1 MKKITLMGCPIDNLS
16 FDGTLRRIE
25 DAIQKRT
32 PIRHCAINAAKIV
45 KIQRDRELW
54 EAVVSS
60 DVISPDGQ
68 SIVWASRF
76 LKKPLPERV
85 AGIDLMQKLLKLA
98 SEKGY
103 KVFLLGAKEEIICE
117 LKGKLNKKYP
127 HLNLVGCRNG
137 YFSPNEEEGLI
148 REINEKKPDI
158 LFVGMSS
165 PKKEYWLG
173 KYQSALKVLFCMGV
187 GGSFDVLAGKT
198 KRAPGWMQRVGLEWF
213 FRFLQEPTRMWKRY
227 LVTNTLFLFYLFK
240 EKFIG
245 MSGARTDHQ
254 KVSGQLFR

>member
-1 MKKITLMGCPIDNLS
+1 MNKITLLGCPIDTLT
-16 FDGTLRRIE
+16 FDDTLRRIE
-25 DAIQKRT
+25 DSIQKRE

-45 KIQRDRELW
+45 KIQTDIKLR

-85 AGIDLMQKLLKLA
+85 TGIDLMQKLLKLA

-103 KVFLLGAKEEIICE
+103 RVFLLGAKEEVI
-117 LKGKLNKKYP
+117 GKLKEKLKRELP
-127 HLNLVGCRNG
+127 DLNLVGCRNG
-137 YFSPNEEEGLI
+137 YFSTDEEEGI
-148 REINEKKPDI
+148 VREINEKKPDI

-165 PKKEYWLG
+165 PKKEYWMS

-198 KRAPGWMQRVGLEWF
+198 KRAPRWMQKAGLEWLY
-213 FRFLQEPTRMWKRY
+213 RLLQEPARMWKRY
-227 LVTNTLFLFYLFK
+227 LVTNTLFILYLLK
-240 EKFIG
+240 EKFLEP
-245 MSGARTDHQ
+245 SNTR
-254 KVSGQLFR
+254 